1 MKKHSLKDWMIAV
14 RPWSFPASSMPVVVT
29 LAYLYWMQQDIN
41 WVNGIWA
48 LLNIVVFHAAGN
60 TWSDYFDYK
69 HKVDAKDTFGAKTL
83 TDGMFAPREI
93 YSLSMALLAVALVA
107 GVGLLWRTGLPL
119 LYIGIGGAACSLLYP
134 PLKYRALGDVVIFLA
149 YALLPTLGTCYVATG
164 VVDWNVLWIALPVG
178 LITVAILH
186 ANNTRDMRTDARAE
200 IQTLAMKLGG
210 KASMYVYCAE
220 VLFPFGWI
228 AGLIAA

>member
-1 MKKHSLKDWMIAV
+1 M
-14 RPWSFPASSMPVVVT
+14 
-29 LAYLYWMQQDIN
+29 
-41 WVNGIWA
+41 
-48 LLNIVVFHAAGN
+48 
-60 TWSDYFDYK
+60 
-69 HKVDAKDTFGAKTL
+69 
-83 TDGMFAPREI
+83 
-93 YSLSMALLAVALVA
+93 
-107 GVGLLWRTGLPL
+107 
-119 LYIGIGGAACSLLYP
+119 
-134 PLKYRALGDVVIFLA
+134 
-149 YALLPTLGTCYVATG
+149 ATG

-228 AGLIAA
+228 AGLIAVGTLPLWTLLVMPALVPAIGNVRVVSRFPEREKVP

>member
-1 MKKHSLKDWMIAV
+1 M
-14 RPWSFPASSMPVVVT
+14 
-29 LAYLYWMQQDIN
+29 
-41 WVNGIWA
+41 
-48 LLNIVVFHAAGN
+48 
-60 TWSDYFDYK
+60 
-69 HKVDAKDTFGAKTL
+69 
-83 TDGMFAPREI
+83 
-93 YSLSMALLAVALVA
+93 
-107 GVGLLWRTGLPL
+107 

-228 AGLIAA
+228 AGLIAAGTLPLWTLLVMPALAVPISLAFGMPAIMLRANVLESAMPTMISAAALAMAHGLAPRLAAALVGYGIVLCLATLPAWAWLLARIV

>member
-1 MKKHSLKDWMIAV
+1 MAYRLAAV
-14 RPWSFPASSMPVVVT
+14 VYR
-29 LAYLYWMQQDIN
+29 Y
-41 WVNGIWA
+41 
-48 LLNIVVFHAAGN
+48 
-60 TWSDYFDYK
+60 
-69 HKVDAKDTFGAKTL
+69 
-83 TDGMFAPREI
+83 R
-93 YSLSMALLAVALVA
+93 
-107 GVGLLWRTGLPL
+107 R
-119 LYIGIGGAACSLLYP
+119 CSLLVAFP

-228 AGLIAA
+228 AGLIAAGTLPLWTLLVMPALVPAIGNVRVVSRFPGKGESAIAGLDEMTAKLQLLFSLLFTLSFVVAGLLS